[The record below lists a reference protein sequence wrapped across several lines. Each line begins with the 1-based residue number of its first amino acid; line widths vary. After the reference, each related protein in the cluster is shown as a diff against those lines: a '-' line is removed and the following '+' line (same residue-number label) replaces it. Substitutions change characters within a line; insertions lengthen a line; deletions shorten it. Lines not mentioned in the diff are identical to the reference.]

1 MDAEAEAEPSAAVLK
16 QREAVRKSKEKAKLK
31 DPVGYKRKKAEQTS
45 NGRLMKRMRAAA
57 AATLGAA
64 TAAPEAVNALPSPPL
79 PLPPPPPPHHPSLC
93 LTLPYGLVPPPLL
106 PPPKPLS
113 IPPPTPPPLS
123 MQLLCPDHNMV
134 AASPPPPPALP
145 PQQSLPSTGTLL
157 PLVKKAQELERRNQ
171 ELEDAVEAR
180 DILLR
185 EFEKYIGDAERRIN
199 DARKDR
205 CLLAKMATLTKK
217 PFEFAPVHDEEST
230 ECKCSH
236 CEALAFFKW
245 PLQVRDRYL
254 ERVGALT
261 EVLNSS

>member
-1 MDAEAEAEPSAAVLK
+1 M
-16 QREAVRKSKEKAKLK
+16 
-31 DPVGYKRKKAEQTS
+31 
-45 NGRLMKRMRAAA
+45 
-57 AATLGAA
+57 
-64 TAAPEAVNALPSPPL
+64 
-79 PLPPPPPPHHPSLC
+79 
-93 LTLPYGLVPPPLL
+93 
-106 PPPKPLS
+106 
-113 IPPPTPPPLS
+113 
-123 MQLLCPDHNMV
+123 
-134 AASPPPPPALP
+134 
-145 PQQSLPSTGTLL
+145 
-157 PLVKKAQELERRNQ
+157 KKAQELERRNQ

-185 EFEKYIGDAERRIN
+185 EFEKFIGDAERKII
-199 DARKDR
+199 DARKHR

-236 CEALAFFKW
+236 CEALALFKR